1 MNNKRRKEIADVIR
15 QIESVVEAILNE
27 EQDAFDNM
35 PESLQC
41 SYNGTVSEDAQD
53 SLESAIDCLED
64 AIGYL
69 EEI

>member
-1 MNNKRRKEIADVIR
+1 MNNKRRKEIIDIIR
-15 QIESVVEAILNE
+15 KIENLVENVLSE

-41 SYNGTVSEDAQD
+41 SYNGSISEDAQS
-53 SLESAIDCLED
+53 SLESAIDCLEE
-64 AIGYL
+64 AISYL